1 VNEAGERIEQLLGQ
15 PLDQLQQHH
24 RALRDEAERRTDL
37 RPHRAAPPGLTT
49 RSGSTLRRR
58 PGDTATRRPRLPRRE
73 LVQAAGRLIDLAD
86 GPVHRGLEDLV
97 PGGGEYLPTGG
108 TRRL

>member
-1 VNEAGERIEQLLGQ
+1 MDEAGERIEQLLGQ

-24 RALRDEAERRTDL
+24 RAVGDEAERRTDL
-37 RPHRAAPPGLTT
+37 RPHRAAPPRTTT
-49 RSGSTLRRR
+49 RPGSTLQGRT
-58 PGDTATRRPRLPRRE
+58 GDTGTRRSRLPRRE
-73 LVQAAGRLIDLAD
+73 LVQTAGRLIDLAD

-97 PGGGEYLPTGG
+97 PGGGENLPTGG